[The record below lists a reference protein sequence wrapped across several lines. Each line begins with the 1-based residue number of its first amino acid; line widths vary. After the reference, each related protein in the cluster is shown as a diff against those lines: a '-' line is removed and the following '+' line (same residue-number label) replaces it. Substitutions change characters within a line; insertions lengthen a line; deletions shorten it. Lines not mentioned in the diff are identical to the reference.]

1 MKHSET
7 VFLVDDEP
15 ALLKALGR
23 LLKTEGFAVQAFDS
37 AMKFLS
43 APHNDG
49 PGCILLDQSMPGMSG
64 TELQQR
70 LIQEDSALAVIFITG
85 NGDIPMSV
93 RAIKAGA
100 VDFLPK
106 PVKDKELL
114 AVIRTALEKSRAMV
128 AARAEITEWKQRH
141 AELSAREKEVLFHV
155 VKGLPNKQIAANLGI
170 VEQTVKVH
178 RGRVMSK
185 MGVNSLAQLVLAA
198 ERLRSEIS
206 PPSGRNDLL
215 TMKKLSSLDLKPFI
229 LTKV

>member
-23 LLKTEGFAVQAFDS
+23 LLKAEGFAVQAFDS

-43 APHNDG
+43 APHDDG
-49 PGCILLDQSMPGMSG
+49 AGCVLLDQSMPTMSG
-64 TELQQR
+64 MELQQR
-70 LIQEDSALAVIFITG
+70 LLEEDSALAVIFITG

-100 VDFLPK
+100 VDFLTK
-106 PVKDKELL
+106 PVKDNELL
-114 AVIRTALEKSRAMV
+114 AVIRTALEKSRTLLS
-128 AARAEITEWKQRH
+128 ARAEITEWKQRH
-141 AELSAREKEVLFHV
+141 AELSAREKEVLLHV
-155 VKGLPNKQIAANLGI
+155 VKGLPIKQIAATLGV

-185 MGVNSLAQLVLAA
+185 MGVDSLAQLVIVA
-198 ERLRSEIS
+198 ERLR
-206 PPSGRNDLL
+206 
-215 TMKKLSSLDLKPFI
+215 LK
-229 LTKV
+229 

>member
-23 LLKTEGFAVQAFDS
+23 LLKAEGFAVQAFDS

-43 APHNDG
+43 APHNSG
-49 PGCILLDQSMPGMSG
+49 AGCILLDQSMPEMSG
-64 TELQQR
+64 MELQQR

-100 VDFLPK
+100 VDFLTK

-114 AVIRTALEKSRAMV
+114 AVIKTALEKSRAML
-128 AARAEITEWKQRH
+128 AERAEISEWKQRH

-155 VKGLPNKQIAANLGI
+155 VKGLPNKQIAANLGV
-170 VEQTVKVH
+170 VEQTIKVH

-185 MGVNSLAQLVLAA
+185 MGVESLAQLVLVA
-198 ERLRSEIS
+198 ERLQ
-206 PPSGRNDLL
+206 
-215 TMKKLSSLDLKPFI
+215 LK
-229 LTKV
+229 

>member
-23 LLKTEGFAVQAFDS
+23 LLKAEGFAVQAFDS

-43 APHNDG
+43 APHNNG
-49 PGCILLDQSMPGMSG
+49 AGCILLDQSMPEMSG
-64 TELQQR
+64 MELQQR

-100 VDFLPK
+100 VDFLTK

-114 AVIRTALEKSRAMV
+114 AVIQTALEKSRAML
-128 AARAEITEWKQRH
+128 AERAEINQWKLRH
-141 AELSAREKEVLFHV
+141 AELSTREKEVLFYV
-155 VKGLPNKQIAANLGI
+155 VKGLPNKQIAANLGV
-170 VEQTVKVH
+170 VEQTIKVH
-178 RGRVMSK
+178 RGRVMAK
-185 MGVNSLAQLVLAA
+185 MGVESLAQLVLVA
-198 ERLRSEIS
+198 ERLQ
-206 PPSGRNDLL
+206 
-215 TMKKLSSLDLKPFI
+215 LK
-229 LTKV
+229 

>member
-23 LLKTEGFAVQAFDS
+23 LLKAEGFTVQAFDS

-43 APHNDG
+43 APHNNG
-49 PGCILLDQSMPGMSG
+49 PGCVLLDQSMPGMSG
-64 TELQQR
+64 MELQQR
-70 LIQEDSALAVIFITG
+70 LTHEDSALAVIFITG

-100 VDFLPK
+100 VDFLTK

-114 AVIRTALEKSRAMV
+114 AVIQTALEKSRAMV
-128 AARAEITEWKQRH
+128 AARAEINEWKQRH
-141 AELSAREKEVLFHV
+141 AELSAREREVLLLV
-155 VKGLPNKQIAANLGI
+155 AKGLPNKQIAVMLGV

-178 RGRVMSK
+178 RGRVMAK
-185 MGVNSLAQLVLAA
+185 MGVDSLAQLVLVA
-198 ERLRSEIS
+198 ERLQ
-206 PPSGRNDLL
+206 
-215 TMKKLSSLDLKPFI
+215 LK
-229 LTKV
+229 

>member
-23 LLKTEGFAVQAFDS
+23 LLKAEGFAVQAFDS

-43 APHNDG
+43 APHNNG
-49 PGCILLDQSMPGMSG
+49 AGCILLDQSMPEMSG
-64 TELQQR
+64 MELQQR

-100 VDFLPK
+100 VDFLTK

-114 AVIRTALEKSRAMV
+114 AVIKTALEKSRTMLTE
-128 AARAEITEWKQRH
+128 RAEI
-141 AELSAREKEVLFHV
+141 S
-155 VKGLPNKQIAANLGI
+155 
-170 VEQTVKVH
+170 
-178 RGRVMSK
+178 
-185 MGVNSLAQLVLAA
+185 
-198 ERLRSEIS
+198 
-206 PPSGRNDLL
+206 
-215 TMKKLSSLDLKPFI
+215 
-229 LTKV
+229 

>member
-1 MKHSET
+1 MKQSET

-23 LLKTEGFAVQAFDS
+23 LLKAEGFAIQAFDS

-43 APHNDG
+43 APHNNG
-49 PGCILLDQSMPGMSG
+49 AGCVLLDQSMPGMSG
-64 TELQQR
+64 MELQQR
-70 LIQEDSALAVIFITG
+70 LIQEDSNLAVIFITG

-100 VDFLPK
+100 VDFLTK

-114 AVIRTALEKSRAMV
+114 AVIQTALEKSRAMV
-128 AARAEITEWKQRH
+128 AERAEITEWKQRH

-155 VKGLPNKQIAANLGI
+155 VKGLPNKQIAATLGV

-185 MGVNSLAQLVLAA
+185 MGVNSLAQLVLVA
-198 ERLRSEIS
+198 ERLQ
-206 PPSGRNDLL
+206 
-215 TMKKLSSLDLKPFI
+215 LK
-229 LTKV
+229 